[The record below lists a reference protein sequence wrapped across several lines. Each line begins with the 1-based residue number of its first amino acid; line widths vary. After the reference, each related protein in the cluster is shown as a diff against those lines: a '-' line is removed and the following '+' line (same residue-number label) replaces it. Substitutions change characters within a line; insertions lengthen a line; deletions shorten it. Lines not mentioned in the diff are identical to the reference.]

1 MFCIIFGCCCHCDI
15 MGMKRGVMMRI
26 AAMVFFFLLS
36 YALGSIP
43 SGLWIGKLV
52 KNIDIR
58 EHGSKN
64 TGATN
69 AIRVLGFKI
78 GIFAFVF
85 DALKGAIVMLALMW
99 FAPETYHVV
108 TIGGADVDIIALYGM
123 VAVLGHV
130 FPLYINF
137 KGGKAVA
144 TSAGMIL
151 AIEPILG
158 ITILIIFILMFKK
171 TRYVSLASTT
181 AAGSVLVLYALRIL
195 IMTNDLGAF
204 DFLQWYYLKKDWGRT
219 TYVLEFLIEVFLG
232 SIIFYRHRQNYKRLR
247 EGTEHQFK

>member
-1 MFCIIFGCCCHCDI
+1 MH
-15 MGMKRGVMMRI
+15 I

-36 YALGSIP
+36 YALGSVP
-43 SGLWIGKLV
+43 SGLWIGKIV
-52 KNIDIR
+52 KNVDIR
-58 EHGSKN
+58 EFGSKN

-69 AIRVLGFKI
+69 AIRVLGFKV

-85 DALKGAIVMLALMW
+85 DALKGALVMLILLW
-99 FAPETYHVV
+99 FNLESYHV
-108 TIGGADVDIIALYGM
+108 IMINGNPVDIIALYGM

-151 AIEPILG
+151 AIEPVLG
-158 ITILIIFILMFKK
+158 ITILLIFLLMFKR

-181 AAGSVLVLYALRIL
+181 AAMSVLVLYALRIL
-195 IMTNDLGAF
+195 IMTTDLGVF
-204 DFLQWYYLKKDWGRT
+204 DFLKWYYMKKGWGRT
-219 TYVLEFLIEVFLG
+219 TYTLEFLIEVFLA
-232 SIIFYRHRQNYKRLR
+232 SLIFYRHRQNYKRLR
-247 EGTEHQFK
+247 EGTEHQF